1 MPSEMRAKLIEIA
14 PPAEFARLKDQDI
27 LADLRSED
35 DAVRRMTAM
44 KVATSIPK
52 SRVKKLY
59 SAYKADEK
67 GIYHLVTHWL
77 DLGLGYSRQ
86 IARQVMQERLN

>member
-1 MPSEMRAKLIEIA
+1 
-14 PPAEFARLKDQDI
+14 
-27 LADLRSED
+27 
-35 DAVRRMTAM
+35 M

-77 DLGLGYSRQ
+77 DLGLGHSRQ
-86 IARQVMQERLN
+86 IARQVVQERLN